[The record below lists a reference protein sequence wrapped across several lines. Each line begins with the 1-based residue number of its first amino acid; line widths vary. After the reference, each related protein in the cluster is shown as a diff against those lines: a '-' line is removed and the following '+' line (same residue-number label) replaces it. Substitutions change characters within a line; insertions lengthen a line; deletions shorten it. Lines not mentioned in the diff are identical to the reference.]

1 MIKKLSIITFLSV
14 GALYFAQDASVI
26 KNTAE
31 IYSSSNYGGT
41 AKFNS
46 MAGSM
51 GALGGDLSAI
61 SVNPASAGVF
71 ITSDISGT
79 LAVQNNKNES
89 TLFGKAFQSDY
100 SKTNLGQ
107 IGGVITFN
115 TQNTSP
121 WKFVNLAFNY
131 NSKNIDDY
139 VQTPAANSIQESITY
154 TDSSSNSVT
163 DNLLYNGHAYDR
175 IGTASNM
182 SIALGGNYDNKFYLG
197 GAVNIKSTDFQQSD
211 FFQLKMQNLGETA
224 YYNKQYTPYSEISNG
239 ISASVGVIGKVNSNF
254 RIGAAIETPT
264 VWNIER
270 SYTEYGLNSSN
281 VWVSDVFD
289 ENRRL
294 TTPMKATLS
303 GAFVANKNFAVN
315 VDYTL
320 GLTKPKFKDPGPL
333 PNGDI
338 SPESQ
343 LNNYFSSSAYENVS
357 ELKVGG
363 EYRMNAFRLR
373 GGYGVE
379 KNPFSAQAIQ
389 AFNSSGGSV
398 NNSLSNPFLGKRETL
413 AGGIGYDFKSFYI
426 DAGVQNVKST
436 YDNSFFGGK
445 YAVTANNA
453 FSVTEGDGVDNA
465 TSIVSE
471 VKNTKTNFFLT
482 LGWKF

>member
-51 GALGGDLSAI
+51 GALGGDLSVIA
-61 SVNPASAGVF
+61 VNPAATGVF

-79 LAVQNNKNES
+79 LSVQNNKNES
-89 TLFGKAFQSDY
+89 TLFGKSFQSDY

-107 IGGVITFN
+107 IGAVISFDTDRN
-115 TQNTSP
+115 SP

-139 VQTPAANSIQESITY
+139 VQTPDANTIQESVTY
-154 TDSSSNSVT
+154 TDSSNNSVT

-175 IGTASNM
+175 LGTASNM

-197 GAVNIKSTDFQQSD
+197 GAVNIKNADIQQAD

-224 YYNKQYTPYSEISNG
+224 YYNKQYTPYNEVSNG
-239 ISASVGVIGKVNSNF
+239 ISASVGVIGKVNNNF

-264 VWNIER
+264 IWNIER

-281 VWVSDVFD
+281 IWVSEVFD
-289 ENRRL
+289 ESRRL

-303 GAFVANKNFAVN
+303 GALVASKNFAVN
-315 VDYTL
+315 IDYTL
-320 GLTKPKFKDPGPL
+320 GVTRPKYKVEG
-333 PNGDI
+333 
-338 SPESQ
+338 SAEQQ
-343 LNNYFSSSAYENVS
+343 LNDYFSSDYKNTSDLRIGA
-357 ELKVGG
+357 
-363 EYRMNAFRLR
+363 EYRMAGFRLR
-373 GGYGVE
+373 GGYGIE
-379 KNPFSAQAIQ
+379 ANPFDASSLKS
-389 AFNSSGGSV
+389 FNSTGNSGA
-398 NNSLSNPFLGKRETL
+398 NSYSSLFLGKRQTL
-413 AGGIGYDFKSFYI
+413 AGGLGYDFKSFYV
-426 DAGVQNVKST
+426 DAGVQNITAT
-436 YDNSFFGGK
+436 YDNPFFGGK
-445 YAVTANNA
+445 YAVTANNG
-453 FSVTEGDGVDNA
+453 FSVINGDGVDNS

-471 VKNTKTNFFLT
+471 VKNTKTNFFVT
-482 LGWKF
+482 VGWKF

>member
-51 GALGGDLSAI
+51 GALGGDLSVIA
-61 SVNPASAGVF
+61 VNPAATGVF

-79 LAVQNNKNES
+79 LSVQNNKNES
-89 TLFGKAFQSDY
+89 TLFGKSFQSDY

-107 IGGVITFN
+107 IGAVISFDTDRN
-115 TQNTSP
+115 SP

-139 VQTPAANSIQESITY
+139 VQTPAANTIQESVTY
-154 TDSSSNSVT
+154 TDSSNNSVT

-175 IGTASNM
+175 LGTASNM

-197 GAVNIKSTDFQQSD
+197 GAVNIKNADIQQAD

-224 YYNKQYTPYSEISNG
+224 YYNKQYTPYNEVSNG
-239 ISASVGVIGKVNSNF
+239 ISASVGVIGKVNNNF

-264 VWNIER
+264 IWNIER

-281 VWVSDVFD
+281 IWVSEVFD
-289 ENRRL
+289 ESRRL

-303 GAFVANKNFAVN
+303 GALVASKNFAVN
-315 VDYTL
+315 IDYTL
-320 GLTKPKFKDPGPL
+320 GVTKPKYKVEG
-333 PNGDI
+333 
-338 SPESQ
+338 SAEQQ
-343 LNNYFSSSAYENVS
+343 LNDYFSSDYKNTSDLRIGA
-357 ELKVGG
+357 
-363 EYRMNAFRLR
+363 EYRMAGFRLR
-373 GGYGVE
+373 GGYGIE
-379 KNPFSAQAIQ
+379 ANPFDASSLKS
-389 AFNSSGGSV
+389 FNSTGNSGA
-398 NNSLSNPFLGKRETL
+398 NSYSSLFLGKRQTL
-413 AGGIGYDFKSFYI
+413 AGGLGYDFKSFYV
-426 DAGVQNVKST
+426 DAGVQNITAT
-436 YDNSFFGGK
+436 YDNPFFGGK
-445 YAVTANNA
+445 YAVTANNG
-453 FSVTEGDGVDNA
+453 FSVINGDGVDNS

-471 VKNTKTNFFLT
+471 VKNTKTNFFVT
-482 LGWKF
+482 VGWKF